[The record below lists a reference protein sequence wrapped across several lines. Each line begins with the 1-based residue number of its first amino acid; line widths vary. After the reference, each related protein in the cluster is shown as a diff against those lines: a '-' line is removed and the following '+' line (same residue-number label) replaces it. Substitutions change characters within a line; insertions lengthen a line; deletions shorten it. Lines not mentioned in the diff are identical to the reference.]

1 MKSIDHERLESVL
14 LDAILSGGSLQELF
28 DRVYEC
34 IALPLVCFDTTF
46 HMLAYAFPRPF
57 YYSHWEDMA
66 ERGSAA
72 ESAIIGY
79 NYLESQEKMYEHGR
93 SLCFDTGTCEGYPQ
107 ACGPVMA
114 DGRLAAYCGIMIEDC
129 RREDAL
135 RANDLIARAAARLIL
150 DRSRDGRGGAVERLL
165 IRNEYGPETL
175 AALSGALDA
184 LAVHTVSAAAHVDGL
199 SGGALTWDTV
209 SGQLSQTGGRFARV
223 EAQAVS
229 GAVCLAP
236 TALPE
241 EVSCAA
247 VSGNLALTLPGGDAG
262 FALELQSVSGGLDC
276 AVPVT
281 VQGKRYVY
289 GDGACRIDCNM
300 VSGGVEVRL
309 PDA

>member
-1 MKSIDHERLESVL
+1 MRTVRLPAALAALLLLAALAAGCVRVVL
-14 LDAILSGGSLQELF
+14 PRVDDGDAWWDDPGADAAAGGGS
-28 DRVYEC
+28 V
-34 IALPLVCFDTTF
+34 P
-46 HMLAYAFPRPF
+46 
-57 YYSHWEDMA
+57 
-66 ERGSAA
+66 
-72 ESAIIGY
+72 
-79 NYLESQEKMYEHGR
+79 
-93 SLCFDTGTCEGYPQ
+93 
-107 ACGPVMA
+107 A
-114 DGRLAAYCGIMIEDC
+114 DGV
-129 RREDAL
+129 REIRIDWVAGAVDVRTGDGEEIVIAETADGAL
-135 RANDLIARAAARLIL
+135 RADEQLRFTVE
-150 DRSRDGRGGAVERLL
+150 DGVLHVVYCRPGLHTMRQGGK
-165 IRNEYGPETL
+165 TL
-175 AALSGALDA
+175 SVTVPAALSGALDA
-184 LAVHTVSAAAHVDGL
+184 LAVHTVSAAARVDGL

-223 EAQAVS
+223 EAQSVS
-229 GAVCLAP
+229 GVVSLAP
-236 TALPE
+236 AALPE

>member
-1 MKSIDHERLESVL
+1 MRTVRL
-14 LDAILSGGSLQELF
+14 
-28 DRVYEC
+28 
-34 IALPLVCFDTTF
+34 P
-46 HMLAYAFPRPF
+46 
-57 YYSHWEDMA
+57 
-66 ERGSAA
+66 AA
-72 ESAIIGY
+72 
-79 NYLESQEKMYEHGR
+79 
-93 SLCFDTGTCEGYPQ
+93 
-107 ACGPVMA
+107 
-114 DGRLAAYCGIMIEDC
+114 
-129 RREDAL
+129 
-135 RANDLIARAAARLIL
+135 
-150 DRSRDGRGGAVERLL
+150 
-165 IRNEYGPETL
+165 L
-175 AALSGALDA
+175 AALLLLAA
-184 LAVHTVSAAAHVDGL
+184 LAAGCVRVVLPRVDDGDAWWDDPGADAAAGGGSVPADGVREIRSTGSRARSTCARATGRRSSSPRRPTVRSVRTSSSASRWRTACCTSYIAGRGCTRCGRGIRRFRSRCLRPSPARWTRSRCTPSPAAAHVDGL

-247 VSGNLALTLPGGDAG
+247 VSGNLVLTLPGGDAG